1 MKRLQKNNSNTFTN
15 KKGSPKDE
23 PFCLKM
29 YEIKGKFVEYLIH
42 TLKNNTMKLITPK
55 TLLLSI
61 SIIGLYACSEENNNP
76 NVIAPE
82 VTVSIAGTDAGA
94 LLMKNYK
101 LDVART
107 DSFTVNISSNDLQ
120 TKDLSL
126 TLDISQ
132 IGLDLQNTKRKA
144 AGEANYTVL
153 PTTAYSISP
162 NPITIKAGTRTAKFA
177 VKVNV
182 PATIDLANDYL
193 LPVGII
199 NVGDAK
205 INSALSFI
213 NISIEGL
220 PNRFAGDYRATGRF
234 TLPTSTRDF
243 DRNKIVKT
251 IDKITS
257 ETEFADLGTVMW
269 LKVNNDNS
277 VTIIP
282 HASTTSLVGAV
293 EQVSLNK
300 YDPATKTFTLN
311 YQYNVGSRV
320 VNEVIRRK

>member
-1 MKRLQKNNSNTFTN
+1 
-15 KKGSPKDE
+15 
-23 PFCLKM
+23 
-29 YEIKGKFVEYLIH
+29 
-42 TLKNNTMKLITPK
+42 MKLITLK

-61 SIIGLYACSEENNNP
+61 SIIGLIACSKDNNNSK
-76 NVIAPE
+76 IAPD
-82 VTVSIAGTDAGA
+82 VIVSIAGTDAGA

-107 DSFTVNISSNDLQ
+107 DSFTVNISSTDLQ

-126 TLDISQ
+126 TLNISQ
-132 IGLDLQNTKRKA
+132 TGLDLQNTKRKA
-144 AGEANYTVL
+144 AGEANYVAL
-153 PTTAYSISP
+153 PASAYSITP
-162 NPITIKAGTRTAKFA
+162 NPVIIKAGTRTAKFA

-182 PATIDLANDYL
+182 PSTIDLANDYL
-193 LPVGII
+193 LSVGIT
-199 NVGDAK
+199 NAGDAK
-205 INSALSFI
+205 INNALSFV
-213 NISIEGL
+213 NISIDGL
-220 PNRFAGDYRATGRF
+220 PNKFAGDYRATGRF

-243 DRNKIVKT
+243 DRDKIVKT

-257 ETEFADLGTVMW
+257 ETEFADLGTVMQ

-282 HASTTSLVGAV
+282 QASTTNLVGAV
-293 EQVSLNK
+293 EQISVNK

-320 VNEVIRRK
+320 ITEVIKKK

>member
-1 MKRLQKNNSNTFTN
+1 MSL
-15 KKGSPKDE
+15 
-23 PFCLKM
+23 FCLKM
-29 YEIKGKFVEYLIH
+29 YEIKGKFVKYLIH
-42 TLKNNTMKLITPK
+42 TLKNNTMKLIALK
-55 TLLLSI
+55 NVLLFALVS
-61 SIIGLYACSEENNNP
+61 GLYACSKDNNNP
-76 NVIAPE
+76 NVITPE
-82 VTVSIAGTDAGA
+82 VIVSIAGADAGA
-94 LLMKNYK
+94 LLTKNYK

-107 DSFTVNISSNDLQ
+107 DSFTVNISSSNLQ

-126 TLDISQ
+126 ALDISQ

-162 NPITIKAGTRTAKFA
+162 NPIIIKAGTRTAKFA

-193 LPVGII
+193 LPVGIT
-199 NVGDAK
+199 NAGDAK
-205 INSALSFI
+205 INSALSFV

-220 PNRFAGDYRATGRF
+220 PNKFAGDYRATGRF

-243 DRNKIVKT
+243 DRDKIVKT

-257 ETEFADLGTVMW
+257 ETEFADLGTIMW

-277 VTIIP
+277 VIIIP
-282 HASTTSLVGAV
+282 QPSTTSLVGAV
-293 EQVSLNK
+293 EQVGVNK
-300 YDPATKTFTLN
+300 YDPSTKTFTLN

-320 VNEVIRRK
+320 ISEIIKRK